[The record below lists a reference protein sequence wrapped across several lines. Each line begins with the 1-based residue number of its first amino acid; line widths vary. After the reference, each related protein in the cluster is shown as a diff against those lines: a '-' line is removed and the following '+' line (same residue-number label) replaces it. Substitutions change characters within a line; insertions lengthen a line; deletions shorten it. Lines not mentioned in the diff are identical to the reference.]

1 MNGRLVMPSA
11 MPADRAEVLSDCA
24 DDLTPAQE
32 DEIEAHAE
40 AALAERIGDPEWMV
54 SLLDDTLHTGRDL
67 HAALKALD
75 KAINGDEIARNAVF
89 AALSNIQK
97 QAALQAREYWLSDL
111 KDEAETEL
119 FGGA

>member
-67 HAALKALD
+67 FQALKALD
-75 KAINGDEIARNAVF
+75 KARHGDEIARNAVW